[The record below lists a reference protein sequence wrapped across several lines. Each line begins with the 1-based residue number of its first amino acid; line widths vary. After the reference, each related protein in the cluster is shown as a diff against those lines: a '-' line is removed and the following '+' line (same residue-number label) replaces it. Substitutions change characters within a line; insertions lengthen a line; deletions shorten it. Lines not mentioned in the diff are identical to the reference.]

1 MNSGLR
7 AMTDSLFCAQH
18 LFYAGL
24 ACAAVRYLL
33 ALFLLFGA
41 GRR

>member
-1 MNSGLR
+1 MS
-7 AMTDSLFCAQH
+7 AAA

-24 ACAAVRYLL
+24 ACLAAGYLL
-33 ALFLLFGA
+33 ALLLLFGA